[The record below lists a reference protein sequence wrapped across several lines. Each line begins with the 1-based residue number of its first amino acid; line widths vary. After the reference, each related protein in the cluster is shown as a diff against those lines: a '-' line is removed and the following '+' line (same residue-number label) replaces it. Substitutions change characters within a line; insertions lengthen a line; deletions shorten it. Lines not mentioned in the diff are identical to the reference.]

1 MIRRLTGARQ
11 GFIAMVAL
19 ILLIIFGILGIF
31 YWLSSRLSTDMILN
45 EAHRIKA
52 RSFAQAAIEK
62 VKINICNQYNMN
74 NHDLN
79 YPSKYTKDTI
89 DKEYNKA
96 FADGEYRVL
105 SVKPYENSNMTYY
118 NVPHYQKG
126 VMIGHYD
133 IWEVTAAGK
142 VFQTEVE
149 AEMTTLIKIYRDFVT
164 Y

>member
-1 MIRRLTGARQ
+1 MIDHRLSARR
-11 GFIAMVAL
+11 GFIAMIAF
-19 ILLIIFGILGIF
+19 ILLVIFGILGVF
-31 YWLSSRLSTDMILN
+31 YWLSSRLSTDMILT

-79 YPSKYTKDTI
+79 FPSKYVQSAV
-89 DKEYNKA
+89 DKEYHKT
-96 FADGEYRVL
+96 FPDGEYQVI

-118 NVPHYQKG
+118 NVPHFQKG
-126 VMIGHYD
+126 VAIGHYD
-133 IWEVTAAGK
+133 IWEVKAAGRVK
-142 VFQTEVE
+142 PTCIE
-149 AEMTTLIKIYRDFVT
+149 AEMTSLVKIYRDYVT